1 MEKIPSEISSYNTLP
16 EVGFI
21 RLKHFLH
28 LLGGMSASAFYQGVR
43 DGRFPPGVKL
53 TKRTVGWPVE
63 VVRETIENLKQN
75 SHD

>member
-1 MEKIPSEISSYNTLP
+1 MKKDHHEISSYNTLP

-21 RLKHFLH
+21 RLKHFLY

-63 VVRETIENLKQN
+63 VIRETIESLKQN
-75 SHD
+75 CDD